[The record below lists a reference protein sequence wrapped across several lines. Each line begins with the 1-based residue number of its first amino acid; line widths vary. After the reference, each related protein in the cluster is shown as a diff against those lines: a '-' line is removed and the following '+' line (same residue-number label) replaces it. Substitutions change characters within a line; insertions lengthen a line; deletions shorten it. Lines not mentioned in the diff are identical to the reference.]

1 MSTVKNWLSAFRLRT
16 LPLSL
21 STIVM
26 GSGIAA
32 VANQHS
38 YIVTALALLTTLL
51 LQILSNLA
59 NDYGDSVKGTDN
71 EERLGPKRAVQS
83 GIITQVQMKTAIIW
97 FSTLSLLSGI
107 ILIWITF
114 RTDFLYAL
122 LFLGIGIAAVWAAI
136 NYTVGKS
143 AYGYR
148 GMGDLF
154 VFLFFGLA
162 GTAGTYF
169 LHTKTFDIEI
179 LLPASSIGLLSTG
192 VLNLNNMR
200 DIQNDK
206 ASGKNTLVVLM
217 GSKNARLYH
226 VALTLLPFI
235 LMSIFYTAFAEFQFS
250 NFLFLA
256 ALPIIV
262 IHLKKVFS
270 TTNPRNLD
278 PFLKQLAL
286 TSVLFVLLSIAGGLL

>member
-1 MSTVKNWLSAFRLRT
+1 MSIVKNWLSAFRLRT

-32 VANQHS
+32 IADQHS
-38 YIVTALALLTTLL
+38 YVITALALLTTLL

-71 EERLGPKRAVQS
+71 DNRIGPKRAVQS
-83 GIITQVQMKTAIIW
+83 GIITHRQMKTAIIL

-122 LFLGIGIAAVWAAI
+122 LFLGIGVAAVWAAI

-226 VALTLLPFI
+226 VALTLLPFVF
-235 LMSIFYTAFAEFQFS
+235 MSIFYTAYVEIKLS

-256 ALPIIV
+256 ALPIIL
-262 IHLKKVFS
+262 IHLKNVFS
-270 TTNPRNLD
+270 TTDPRNLD